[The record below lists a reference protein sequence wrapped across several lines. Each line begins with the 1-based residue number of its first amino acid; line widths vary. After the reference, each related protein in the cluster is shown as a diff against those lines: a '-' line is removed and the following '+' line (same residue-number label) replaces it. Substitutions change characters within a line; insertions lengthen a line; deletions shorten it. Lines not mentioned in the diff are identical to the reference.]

1 MKKNIKKIK
10 ILQRVKKHLLKVM
23 EEKLVNYSP
32 ETDYMPFQKAITGE
46 RYRAIFSFVHSI
58 STTFG
63 MSLWEQFAEILGKE
77 AGMKVTRQY
86 DIPFSI
92 SNKTDIEINK
102 ILKKIKRK
110 EIKCDTIE
118 INKLIKKFAEPGPL
132 GISDEDKRVD
142 VFIEDKDK
150 NIFFIDIT
158 SPKPNIKEFGA
169 MKLKLMRWTA
179 IGYANY
185 NTKNVRALLCM
196 PYNPSHP
203 KPYKRFSGDIT
214 CDFINDIKVQNE
226 FWDTVAGFQIYEDL
240 VNVFKLVG
248 KKIRSKLEDKINTFK
263 D

>member
-118 INKLIKKFAEPGPL
+118 INKLIKKFA
-132 GISDEDKRVD
+132 
-142 VFIEDKDK
+142 
-150 NIFFIDIT
+150 
-158 SPKPNIKEFGA
+158 
-169 MKLKLMRWTA
+169 
-179 IGYANY
+179 
-185 NTKNVRALLCM
+185 
-196 PYNPSHP
+196 
-203 KPYKRFSGDIT
+203 
-214 CDFINDIKVQNE
+214 
-226 FWDTVAGFQIYEDL
+226 
-240 VNVFKLVG
+240 
-248 KKIRSKLEDKINTFK
+248 
-263 D
+263 